1 MWNAVL
7 RTETPS
13 TIVVINAA
21 KDRSL
26 KRWKCL
32 EIYVGTSGWLYD
44 WNKGSSLD
52 WYVKHSALN
61 AVELNASFYM
71 YPYLSLVKSWS
82 VRGRTLRWAI
92 KVHNSITHLRKLS
105 QKALSNWL
113 KFREL
118 FKPMD
123 ELIDFYL
130 FQLPPSMKACEEN
143 LSKVKAFA
151 QSSGLKDRFA
161 IEFRHES
168 WFNDKVLRELES
180 LGVTVVSIDSP
191 IGTFV
196 WSSNKIVYLRMH
208 GRGPWYTYNYSM
220 KELEELASYIIGL
233 KPLKL
238 YVFFNNNHWML
249 DNAKSMLNTLNKLL

>member
-1 MWNAVL
+1 M
-7 RTETPS
+7 
-13 TIVVINAA
+13 
-21 KDRSL
+21 
-26 KRWKCL
+26 

-44 WNKGSSLD
+44 WNKGRSLD
-52 WYVKHSALN
+52 WYAKYSTLN
-61 AVELNASFYM
+61 AVELNASFYR
-71 YPYLSLVKSWS
+71 YPYLSQVKSWR

-105 QKALSNWL
+105 QKALNNWL

-130 FQLPPSMKACEEN
+130 FQLPPSMKACREN

-151 QSSGLKDRFA
+151 QSTGLKDRFA
-161 IEFRHES
+161 VEFRHES
-168 WFNDKVLRELES
+168 WFNDEVLRELEP
-180 LGVTVVSIDSP
+180 LGITVVSIDSP
-191 IGTFV
+191 IGTFI
-196 WSSNKIVYLRMH
+196 WSSNKIMYLRMH
-208 GRGPWYTYNYSM
+208 GRSSWYIHDYSM
-220 KELEELASYIIGL
+220 EELEGLVNQITEL

-249 DNAKSMLNTLNKLL
+249 DNAKSMLSMLNKLLS